1 MRQHFILAHQRGS
14 GDLRQHKSRIEAG
27 AGGEKRR
34 QTFIQRWIDEA
45 LKPPLGN
52 SRERAERDAKE
63 IEHERYGLAVEI
75 SAREDL
81 AVGCSRASSV
91 RAPITSAESTSVSA
105 PISARTPSASI
116 PCVPLISETASLASS
131 TSGLI
136 WARRR
141 ASALAM
147 RMLFSSRHSPSP
159 IIDSAR

>member
-81 AVGCSRASSV
+81 AVECSRASLCLSGRGARSHTSSKYQRFIHCGINFNIHHLSV
-91 RAPITSAESTSVSA
+91 MGKVIAASTIV
-105 PISARTPSASI
+105 
-116 PCVPLISETASLASS
+116 L
-131 TSGLI
+131 
-136 WARRR
+136 
-141 ASALAM
+141 
-147 RMLFSSRHSPSP
+147 RHG
-159 IIDSAR
+159 